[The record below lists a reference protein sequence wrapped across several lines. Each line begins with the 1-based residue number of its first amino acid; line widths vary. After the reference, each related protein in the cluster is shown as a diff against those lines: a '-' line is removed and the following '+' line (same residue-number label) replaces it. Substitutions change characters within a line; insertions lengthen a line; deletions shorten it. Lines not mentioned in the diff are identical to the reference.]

1 MKAYIIIFK
10 IKFLSSIK
18 YKTSVIFAILTQI
31 IWGLMNIFLFNMF
44 YKVQNNAQ
52 LTFESTRAYL
62 WFEGIFLPLFALWM
76 IDEGIVKSIING
88 DYCYEL
94 AKPID
99 VYWVW
104 FFRNISLRLSKFI
117 VRSLPVLV
125 LAMFL
130 PSKYNLPKIGSYKF
144 FPFFI
149 LSTILAT
156 ILLVALSML
165 IYILTCKF
173 LSYGGI
179 KSLAGTI
186 VSFLSGGVV
195 PLPFFPKALK
205 MLLSF
210 TPFPYIQNTVIK
222 IYLGGI
228 SIFEVLFNIFMQVL
242 WITIIVLLGL
252 YFKNKTFEKV
262 VVQGG

>member
-1 MKAYIIIFK
+1 MKAYIVIFK
-10 IKFLSSIK
+10 IKFLNSIK

-31 IWGLMNIFLFNMF
+31 IWGLMNIFLFDMF
-44 YKVQNNAQ
+44 YRAQNNAQ
-52 LTFESTRAYL
+52 LTFESTKAYL

-76 IDEGIVKSIING
+76 IDEGIIKSIING

-94 AKPID
+94 IKPID
-99 VYWVW
+99 VYWIW

-117 VRSLPVLV
+117 VRSLPVLI
-125 LAMFL
+125 LAIFL
-130 PSKYNLPKIGSYKF
+130 PSGYNLPRIESYKV

-149 LSTILAT
+149 LSIILAT

-165 IYILTCKF
+165 IYILTCRF

-186 VSFLSGGVV
+186 VSFLSGGVI
-195 PLPFFPKALK
+195 PLPFFPKGLK
-205 MLLSF
+205 ILLNF
-210 TPFPYIQNTVIK
+210 TPFPYIQNAAIK
-222 IYLGGI
+222 IYVGGI
-228 SIFEVLFNIFMQVL
+228 SIHEILFNISMQIL
-242 WITIIVLLGL
+242 WISIIVLLGL

-262 VVQGG
+262 IVQGG